1 MNVSELLTH
10 FLQHLL
16 ICKRRSLQD
25 CCADLPLPPR
35 LGECRSLNGVSCS
48 KQSAR
53 PFASFR
59 LTSSASIRFFAPDSS
74 SLSSASFRS
83 FPHTLF
89 ALNKQARTVAF
100 PQARRHTIQV
110 QSAAVA
116 TVPLRGPSALCSF
129 LFPQVS
135 HNYLKPNNQTL
146 FVKYISPVRLYKLSF
161 CLAASFNHSR

>member
-1 MNVSELLTH
+1 MNVFDLLTH

-16 ICKRRSLQD
+16 ICKKRSLQD

-35 LGECRSLNGVSCS
+35 RGEYRSLNGVSCS

-59 LTSSASIRFFAPDSS
+59 FTSSASIRFFIPDSS
-74 SLSSASFRS
+74 VLSSAPFHS

-89 ALNKQARTVAF
+89 ALYKQVRTVAKI
-100 PQARRHTIQV
+100 QARRRAIQA

-116 TVPLRGPSALCSF
+116 TVPLHGPSALCSF

-135 HNYLKPNNQTL
+135 HNYLETNNHFQSSTFFL
-146 FVKYISPVRLYKLSF
+146 KCISPVRL
-161 CLAASFNHSR
+161 